1 MVTVNNNSPI
11 LDHIHLDAHAQLTY
25 DNVMS
30 FSQWYKL
37 LKKQLISSSTAL
49 LTVIS
54 NKIVSGLEVL
64 LSIQKGTVVCN
75 GGGGGVPLACAL
87 SNPQMCYFWQ
97 SGRIFALQM
106 PSLQQL
112 NFFGDLTPYFSHL
125 GSLFEPYFCR
135 LINWLFY
142 LKLILLASLSHRRN
156 IPPDKK
162 ESYLKSCTYNPKTDP
177 LCPIIKLGTIVKE
190 AGEDYNKL
198 AYKVKENVLSTKI
211 CVIYKIPWWR

>member
-1 MVTVNNNSPI
+1 MKGWLSMIVPVNMVTVNNNSPI
-11 LDHIHLDAHAQLTY
+11 QDCIHLDAHAQLTY

-64 LSIQKGTVVCN
+64 FSIQKGTVVFN
-75 GGGGGVPLACAL
+75 GGGGGVPLVCAL
-87 SNPQMCYFWQ
+87 SDPQMCYFWQ

-125 GSLFEPYFCR
+125 GSLFEPYF
-135 LINWLFY
+135 
-142 LKLILLASLSHRRN
+142 
-156 IPPDKK
+156 
-162 ESYLKSCTYNPKTDP
+162 TD
-177 LCPIIKLGTIVKE
+177 
-190 AGEDYNKL
+190 
-198 AYKVKENVLSTKI
+198 
-211 CVIYKIPWWR
+211 